1 MKKLNKSNVEDLC
14 NLLDTIESHVRSLEN
29 HGLNK
34 EHFGALLIPIVQEKV
49 PSEIRL
55 QISRNMGK
63 DSWKIDKYLNCM
75 KDEID
80 ARDNCVVE
88 RNEGK
93 VNSIDT
99 ESIQPVTVQTL
110 MSTIQNE
117 LKKKEFKGSRNETN
131 RRRCVFCKKKK
142 TIIAM
147 FYGYRYK

>member
-1 MKKLNKSNVEDLC
+1 M
-14 NLLDTIESHVRSLEN
+14 
-29 HGLNK
+29 NK

-80 ARDNCVVE
+80 ARDNSVVE

-93 VNSIDT
+93 VNGINT
-99 ESIQPVTVQTL
+99 ESIQPLTVQTS
-110 MSTIQNE
+110 MS
-117 LKKKEFKGSRNETN
+117 KTN
-131 RRRCVFCKKKK
+131 
-142 TIIAM
+142 
-147 FYGYRYK
+147 